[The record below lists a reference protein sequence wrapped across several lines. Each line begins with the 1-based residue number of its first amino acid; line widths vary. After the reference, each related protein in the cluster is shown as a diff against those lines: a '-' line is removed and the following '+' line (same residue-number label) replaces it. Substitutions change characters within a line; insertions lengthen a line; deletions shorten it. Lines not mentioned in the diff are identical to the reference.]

1 MSMPVD
7 NKKSIID
14 YLSSVPKALCIED
27 IGDLETIM
35 SMPVDNKKSII
46 DYLSSVPKALCIEDI
61 GDLFYLVEQHYVSRT
76 PHTIKNLQS
85 LLFQASEPV
94 ECEPQIT
101 DLSHM
106 LCLPVPVTDL
116 LPNAS
121 AINSVRYFCVDCRPA
136 EQYNSGHLSTAFH
149 LDCSLLLEEP
159 SAFNTAVKALLAAQ
173 RQAIDE
179 QSVAGG
185 HHLCFM
191 GSGRDEE
198 DQYVHMVVASFLQ
211 KHHQFVSLAYGG
223 YECLHRLIT
232 TNTDLDR
239 CLIDHNRKQCIACT
253 AAKSPNKSRNG
264 PKSQPS
270 TTGALSAD
278 VEHFT
283 SALLDKVANAV
294 KPKMKEMKDKFVD
307 YVTNPNQQQVV
318 RHVSPSDKL
327 GKRYK
332 AFNHGLESDS
342 NDESAQEIDIE
353 KWSKSPEIIGCFK
366 CQEIKDDGHMCPS
379 YLGLSNSH
387 LFVLREMS
395 HNKSLAKIMAKRPL
409 EMIVQITS
417 KRRCPDLIT
426 FKYGHTIEGGEPN
439 VVAKDHLLIPKPY
452 DITRLIKQQVIRI
465 LDGET
470 SSGSNSS
477 SKASNK

>member
-1 MSMPVD
+1 MSMSAD
-7 NKKSIID
+7 NKQSLID
-14 YLSSVPKALCIED
+14 YLSC
-27 IGDLETIM
+27 
-35 SMPVDNKKSII
+35 
-46 DYLSSVPKALCIEDI
+46 VPKALCIEDI

-76 PHTIKNLQS
+76 PHSIKALQS
-85 LLFQASEPV
+85 LLFQASEPL

-106 LCLPVPVTDL
+106 LCLPVPVSDL
-116 LPNAS
+116 LPAAAS
-121 AINSVRYFCVDCRPA
+121 PAVNSVRYFCVDCRPA

-185 HHLCFM
+185 QHLCFI

-211 KHHQFVSLAYGG
+211 KHHQYVSLAFGG
-223 YECLHRLIT
+223 YEWLHRLIVANSEYT
-232 TNTDLDR
+232 GALT
-239 CLIDHNRKQCIACT
+239 DHNRKQCIACVKDKDS
-253 AAKSPNKSRNG
+253 KSVRNG
-264 PKSQPS
+264 SKSSSPL
-270 TTGALSAD
+270 TAGALSAD

-283 SALLDKVANAV
+283 SALLDKMANAV
-294 KPKMKEMKDKFVD
+294 KPKYKEMKDKLVD

-332 AFNHGLESDS
+332 AFNRFTIDEDLESGKYGLESDS
-342 NDESAQEIDIE
+342 NDESLQEIDVE

-366 CQEIKDDGHMCPS
+366 CQEIKDDGHMCAS
-379 YLGLSNSH
+379 YLALSNTH
-387 LFVLREMS
+387 LFVLRELS
-395 HNKSLAKIMAKRPL
+395 HNKNLAKIMAKRPL
-409 EMIVQITS
+409 EMIYQ
-417 KRRCPDLIT
+417 
-426 FKYGHTIEGGEPN
+426 
-439 VVAKDHLLIPKPY
+439 
-452 DITRLIKQQVIRI
+452 IKQIPDVFNAQRFWHTTQHYECEKV
-465 LDGET
+465 DEEWV
-470 SSGSNSS
+470 
-477 SKASNK
+477 A